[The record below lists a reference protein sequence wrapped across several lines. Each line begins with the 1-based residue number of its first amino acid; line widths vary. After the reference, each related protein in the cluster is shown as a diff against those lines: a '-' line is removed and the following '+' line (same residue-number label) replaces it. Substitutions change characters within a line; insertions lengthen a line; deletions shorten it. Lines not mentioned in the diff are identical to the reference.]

1 MAIKR
6 LFACASLFLLAF
18 AAAPMAQAANDGDGT
33 PAPGASSPA
42 PSTSPPATTRPHHG
56 PVDPA
61 KRAAW
66 RAARKQRRE
75 AHRQEHQRAH
85 GTDPSAT
92 TGPAPN

>member
-1 MAIKR
+1 MAIKQ
-6 LFACASLFLLAF
+6 LFAGASLLLFAF
-18 AAAPMAQAANDGDGT
+18 AAPMAQAANDGDSSG
-33 PAPGASSPA
+33 APGASSPA

-75 AHRQEHQRAH
+75 AHRQQERQRAH

-92 TGPAPN
+92 GPAPN

>member
-1 MAIKR
+1 MAIKQ
-6 LFACASLFLLAF
+6 LFAGASLLLLAF
-18 AAAPMAQAANDGDGT
+18 ALAPMAQAANDGDG
-33 PAPGASSPA
+33 ASGPA

-66 RAARKQRRE
+66 RAAHKQRRE
-75 AHRQEHQRAH
+75 AHRQERQRAH

-92 TGPAPN
+92 GPAPN